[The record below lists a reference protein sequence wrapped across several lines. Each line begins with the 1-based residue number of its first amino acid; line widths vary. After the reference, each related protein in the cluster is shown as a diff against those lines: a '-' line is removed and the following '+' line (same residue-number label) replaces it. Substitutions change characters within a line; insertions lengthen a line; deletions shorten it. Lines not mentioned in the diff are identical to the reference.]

1 MSPPLVLVM
10 WGHRRCPMVAPAYF
24 GTGRSMPAANTEI
37 SAQIAACRKK
47 QIGCLAAM
55 AGIARKIE
63 LYNLVY
69 RLAGNTFP
77 SIKGASSQILL
88 GIFMNPSGARSM
100 RGQPKLFSLPPRR
113 SGILRK
119 ARRCREQTMR
129 YFEARLV
136 GEH

>member
-10 WGHRRCPMVAPAYF
+10 WGHRRCPMVAPTYF

-47 QIGCLAAM
+47 QSGCLAAM

-69 RLAGNTFP
+69 RLTWEHISEHQRREQPDIARRLHE
-77 SIKGASSQILL
+77 SIRRQV
-88 GIFMNPSGARSM
+88 NE
-100 RGQPKLFSLPPRR
+100 GQPTLFSLPPRR

-119 ARRCREQTMR
+119 ARRCREQAMR